1 MAISLLVEE
10 SVTNQE
16 IARYWKQRRMV
27 EDEHFYA
34 AIKASARLRARNLS
48 DYEYR
53 KFQELL
59 EDDEFL
65 KEDENNKETR
75 VGVKDWWTKS
85 KYAYLNEPAATKVDY
100 QRRRRRRSY
109 TYLPQN
115 FICKRYAV
123 IPSNGY

>member
-16 IARYWKQRRMV
+16 IARYWKQRRTV

-59 EDDEFL
+59 EDDEFV
-65 KEDENNKETR
+65 KEDENKETR
-75 VGVKDWWTKS
+75 VGIKDWWTKS
-85 KYAYLNEPAATKVDY
+85 KYAYLNEPAAMKVDN

-115 FICKRYAV
+115 FICKFGVV